1 MDDKPRL
8 YKPAPTP
15 PPPDP
20 ATLARARE
28 LVAAG
33 KYDQID
39 DAGREALRRFH
50 RLHDIMALNSM

>member
-1 MDDKPRL
+1 MKLKPPCHFRRPEL
-8 YKPAPTP
+8 

-20 ATLARARE
+20 AALARARE